1 MLVIKAKASHH
12 LKHLGQHLKLD
23 LHYLAREGFWTT
35 LKFGIVTI
43 GSILTTIAFG
53 NLLPKETYGIYSYL
67 LSLGSTL
74 AFLTISGSSTAIIRS
89 VARGYEEV
97 ANYAF
102 NFQLRYNTIAGL
114 VVLSSAIYYGY
125 KGNWLFA
132 GAMTILALAVPLSTS
147 YFSYEPILIG
157 SKNFKKLT
165 QISVL
170 TTSVNTAVIIGTIF
184 ITQNPLF
191 LILNTTLTSLITNY
205 LVYKNVSSNIKTN
218 LPTQEQIAEFR
229 RTSFNLTG
237 AGLLSSAA
245 NYLDKILLFQVAGP
259 ANLAIYGFAIAGPE
273 KLKGLIKNWI
283 STILP
288 KLAQKSVEE
297 TRQIFYKRLIYLLLT
312 GIALAM
318 VYIIVAP
325 FLFRLFLPKYI
336 SSVTY
341 SQAYALSLAI
351 TPAMVYIGNIFN
363 GLNLLRAVYI
373 SGIISQITRI
383 LIIVIMGLL
392 FQTWGLVFGAII
404 SSTINTLFNIIIW
417 EVESR
422 RLVKKN
428 HAT

>member
-67 LSLGSTL
+67 LSLASTL
-74 AFLTISGSSTAIIRS
+74 AFLTISGSSTAIIRA

-273 KLKGLIKNWI
+273 KLRGLIKNWAG
-283 STILP
+283 TILP
-288 KLAQKSVEE
+288 KLAGKSIK
-297 TRQIFYKRLIYLLLT
+297 QIKEVFYRRLLYSLVVGIILSAIY
-312 GIALAM
+312 IS
-318 VYIIVAP
+318 VAP
-325 FLFRLFLPKYI
+325 ILFKLLLPKYLESI
-336 SSVTY
+336 KY
-341 SQAYALSLAI
+341 SQVYGISLAVAPI
-351 TPAMVYIGNIFN
+351 LAYIGNVFS
-363 GLNLLRAVYI
+363 GLNLLRAIYI
-373 SGIISQITRI
+373 SSVLSQVIRIIS
-383 LIIVIMGLL
+383 IVAMTLM
-392 FQTWGLVFGAII
+392 FKTWGLILGVSM
-404 SSTINTLFNIIIW
+404 SSIVNTILNIIIW
-417 EVESR
+417 EIESR
-422 RLVKKN
+422 RL
-428 HAT
+428 TE

>member
-12 LKHLGQHLKLD
+12 LKHWGQHLKLD

-67 LSLGSTL
+67 LSLASTL

-273 KLKGLIKNWI
+273 KLRGLIKNWAG
-283 STILP
+283 TILP
-288 KLAQKSVEE
+288 KLAGKSIK
-297 TRQIFYKRLIYLLLT
+297 QIKEVFYRRLLYSLVVGIILSAIY
-312 GIALAM
+312 IS
-318 VYIIVAP
+318 VAP
-325 FLFRLFLPKYI
+325 ILFKLLLPKYLESI
-336 SSVTY
+336 KY
-341 SQAYALSLAI
+341 SQVYGISLAVAPI
-351 TPAMVYIGNIFN
+351 LAYIGNVFS
-363 GLNLLRAVYI
+363 GLNLLRAIYI
-373 SGIISQITRI
+373 SSVLSQVIRIIS
-383 LIIVIMGLL
+383 IVAMTLM
-392 FQTWGLVFGAII
+392 FKTWGLILGVSM
-404 SSTINTLFNIIIW
+404 SSIVNTILNIIIW
-417 EVESR
+417 EIESR
-422 RLVKKN
+422 RL
-428 HAT
+428 TE

>member
-273 KLKGLIKNWI
+273 KLRGLIKNWAG
-283 STILP
+283 TILP
-288 KLAQKSVEE
+288 KLAGKSIK
-297 TRQIFYKRLIYLLLT
+297 QIKEVFYRRLLYSLVVGIILSAIY
-312 GIALAM
+312 IS
-318 VYIIVAP
+318 VAP
-325 FLFRLFLPKYI
+325 ILFKLLLPKYLESI
-336 SSVTY
+336 KY
-341 SQAYALSLAI
+341 SQVYGISLAVAPI
-351 TPAMVYIGNIFN
+351 LAYIGNVFS
-363 GLNLLRAVYI
+363 GLNLLRAIYI
-373 SGIISQITRI
+373 SSVLSQVIRIIS
-383 LIIVIMGLL
+383 IVAMTLM
-392 FQTWGLVFGAII
+392 FKTWGLILGVSM
-404 SSTINTLFNIIIW
+404 SSIVNTILNIIIW
-417 EVESR
+417 EIESR
-422 RLVKKN
+422 RL
-428 HAT
+428 TE

>member
-67 LSLGSTL
+67 LSLASTL

-273 KLKGLIKNWI
+273 KLRGLIKNWAG
-283 STILP
+283 TILP
-288 KLAQKSVEE
+288 KLAGKSIK
-297 TRQIFYKRLIYLLLT
+297 QIKEVFYRRLLYSLVVGIILSAIY
-312 GIALAM
+312 IS
-318 VYIIVAP
+318 VAP
-325 FLFRLFLPKYI
+325 ILFKLLLPKYLESI
-336 SSVTY
+336 KY
-341 SQAYALSLAI
+341 SQVYGISLAVAPI
-351 TPAMVYIGNIFN
+351 LAYIGNVFS
-363 GLNLLRAVYI
+363 GLNLLRAIYI
-373 SGIISQITRI
+373 SSVLSQVIRIIS
-383 LIIVIMGLL
+383 IVAMTLM
-392 FQTWGLVFGAII
+392 FKTWGLILGVSM
-404 SSTINTLFNIIIW
+404 SSIVNTILNIIIW
-417 EVESR
+417 EIESR
-422 RLVKKN
+422 RL
-428 HAT
+428 TE